1 MYNIILISIYFR
13 FIMNIKDNQQDYND
27 LKKAAELLTTPSIT
41 AQISNIVGSPLEH
54 AIEKLPTK
62 LRNSIQETVSS
73 ALHKSI
79 NGAVKTMDNKPTKA
93 STIKHKL
100 MAAGSGALGGVFGA
114 PALLVE
120 IPISTTIIMR
130 AVADIARSEGFDVN
144 DIETKRICL
153 EVFSLGGITKADDGT
168 DTGYYFTRVA
178 LNEVMKSFNKELS
191 KIVVKEGIV
200 KGFTPAQIGGFMTKL
215 VETVATKFGI
225 VITGKIAS
233 QIVPVIGAV
242 TGATIN
248 SLFVDY
254 YQNMALGH
262 FTIKRL
268 EKKYDFDHIRDEF
281 EKLTKK

>member
-1 MYNIILISIYFR
+1 MD
-13 FIMNIKDNQQDYND
+13 IKDNQQDYQD
-27 LKKAAELLTTPSIT
+27 LKRAAELLTTPSIT
-41 AQISNIVGSPLEH
+41 AQISNIVGSPF
-54 AIEKLPTK
+54 EKVVENLPAK

-73 ALHKSI
+73 ALHKAI

-114 PALLVE
+114 PALILE

-144 DIETKRICL
+144 DIETKRMCL
-153 EVFSLGGITKADDGT
+153 EVFSLGGITKADDGS
-168 DTGYYFTRVA
+168 DTGYYFTRIA

-191 KIVVKEGIV
+191 KIVVEKGI
-200 KGFTPAQIGGFMTKL
+200 TRLSPAQVGAMMAKL
-215 VETVATKFGI
+215 VEAVATKFGI

-254 YQNMALGH
+254 YQDMALGH

-268 EKKYDFDHIRDEF
+268 EKKYDFDHLREEF

>member
-1 MYNIILISIYFR
+1 MHLR
-13 FIMNIKDNQQDYND
+13 FIMNIKDNQQDYKD
-27 LKKAAELLTTPSIT
+27 LKMAAELLTTPSIT
-41 AQISNIVGSPLEH
+41 AQISNIVGSPFEK
-54 AIEKLPTK
+54 IVEKLPTK
-62 LRNSIQETVSS
+62 IRNSIQEAVSS
-73 ALHKSI
+73 ALHKAI
-79 NGAVKTMDNKPTKA
+79 NGAVKTMDNKPTKS

-114 PALLVE
+114 PALVLE

-144 DIETKRICL
+144 DMETKRMCL
-153 EVFSLGGITKADDGT
+153 EVFSLGGITKADDGS

-191 KIVVKEGIV
+191 KIVVEKGITRL
-200 KGFTPAQIGGFMTKL
+200 TPAQVGAMMAKL
-215 VETVATKFGI
+215 VEAVATKFGI

-233 QIVPVIGAV
+233 QIVPVVGAV

-254 YQNMALGH
+254 YQDMALGH

-268 EKKYDFDHIRDEF
+268 EKKYDFEHLREEF

>member
-1 MYNIILISIYFR
+1 
-13 FIMNIKDNQQDYND
+13 MNIKENQQDYKD
-27 LKKAAELLTTPSIT
+27 LKMAAELLTNPSIT
-41 AQISNIVGSPLEH
+41 AQISNIVGSPLEKMV
-54 AIEKLPTK
+54 ENLPTK

-73 ALHKSI
+73 ALHKAI
-79 NGAVKTMDNKPTKA
+79 NGAVKTMNNEQTKA

-100 MAAGSGALGGVFGA
+100 MAAVSGALGGAFGA
-114 PALLVE
+114 PALILE

-144 DIETKRICL
+144 DMETKRMCL
-153 EVFSLGGITKADDGT
+153 EVFSLGGITKADDGS
-168 DTGYYFTRVA
+168 DTGYYFTRMA
-178 LNEVMKSFNKELS
+178 LNEVMKSFNKEMS
-191 KIVVKEGIV
+191 KLVVEKGITRL
-200 KGFTPAQIGGFMTKL
+200 TPAQVGAMMAKL
-215 VETVATKFGI
+215 VETVAAKFGI

-233 QIVPVIGAV
+233 QVVPVVGAV

-254 YQNMALGH
+254 YQDMALGH

-268 EKKYDFDHIRDEF
+268 EKKYDFEHLREEF

>member
-1 MYNIILISIYFR
+1 MHLR

-27 LKKAAELLTTPSIT
+27 LKMAAELLTTPSIT
-41 AQISNIVGSPLEH
+41 AQISNIVGSPFEK
-54 AIEKLPTK
+54 IVEKLPTK
-62 LRNSIQETVSS
+62 IRNSIQEAVSS
-73 ALHKSI
+73 ALHKAI
-79 NGAVKTMDNKPTKA
+79 NGAVKTMDNKPTKS

-114 PALLVE
+114 PALVLE

-144 DIETKRICL
+144 DMETKRMCL
-153 EVFSLGGITKADDGT
+153 EVFSLGGITKADDGS

-191 KIVVKEGIV
+191 KIVVEKGITRL
-200 KGFTPAQIGGFMTKL
+200 TPAQVGAMMAKL
-215 VETVATKFGI
+215 VEAVATKFGI

-233 QIVPVIGAV
+233 QIVPVVGAV

-254 YQNMALGH
+254 YQDMALGH

-268 EKKYDFDHIRDEF
+268 EKKYDFEHLREEF

>member
-1 MYNIILISIYFR
+1 
-13 FIMNIKDNQQDYND
+13 MNIKENQQDYKD
-27 LKKAAELLTTPSIT
+27 LKMAAELLTNPSIT
-41 AQISNIVGSPLEH
+41 AQISNIVGSPLEKMV
-54 AIEKLPTK
+54 ENLPTK

-73 ALHKSI
+73 ALHKAI
-79 NGAVKTMDNKPTKA
+79 NGAVKTMNNKQTKA

-100 MAAGSGALGGVFGA
+100 MAAGSGALGGAFGA
-114 PALLVE
+114 PALILE

-144 DIETKRICL
+144 DIETKRMCL
-153 EVFSLGGITKADDGT
+153 EVFSLGGITKADDGS
-168 DTGYYFTRVA
+168 DTGYYFTRMA
-178 LNEVMKSFNKELS
+178 LNEVMKSFNKEMS
-191 KIVVKEGIV
+191 KLVVEKGISRL
-200 KGFTPAQIGGFMTKL
+200 TPAQVGAMMAKL
-215 VETVATKFGI
+215 VEAVAAKFGI

-233 QIVPVIGAV
+233 QVVPVVGAV

-254 YQNMALGH
+254 YQDMALGH

-268 EKKYDFDHIRDEF
+268 EKKYDFEHLREEF

>member
-1 MYNIILISIYFR
+1 MHLR
-13 FIMNIKDNQQDYND
+13 FDMNIKDNQQDYKD
-27 LKKAAELLTTPSIT
+27 LKMAAELLTTPSIT
-41 AQISNIVGSPLEH
+41 AQISNIVGSPFEK
-54 AIEKLPTK
+54 IVEKLPTK
-62 LRNSIQETVSS
+62 IRTSIQEAVSS
-73 ALHKSI
+73 ALHKAI
-79 NGAVKTMDNKPTKA
+79 NGAVKTMDNKPTKS

-114 PALLVE
+114 PALVLE

-144 DIETKRICL
+144 DMETKRMCL
-153 EVFSLGGITKADDGT
+153 EVFSLGGITKADDGS

-191 KIVVKEGIV
+191 KIVVEKGITRL
-200 KGFTPAQIGGFMTKL
+200 TPAQVGAMMAKL
-215 VETVATKFGI
+215 VEAVATKFGI

-233 QIVPVIGAV
+233 QIVPVVGAV

-254 YQNMALGH
+254 YQDMALGH

-268 EKKYDFDHIRDEF
+268 EKKYDFEHLREEF

>member
-1 MYNIILISIYFR
+1 MHLR
-13 FIMNIKDNQQDYND
+13 FIMNIKDNQQDYKD
-27 LKKAAELLTTPSIT
+27 LKMAAELLTTPSIT
-41 AQISNIVGSPLEH
+41 AQISNIVGSPFEK
-54 AIEKLPTK
+54 IVEKLPTK
-62 LRNSIQETVSS
+62 IRNSIQEAVSS
-73 ALHKSI
+73 ALHKAI
-79 NGAVKTMDNKPTKA
+79 NGAVKTMDNKPTKS

-114 PALLVE
+114 PALVLE

-144 DIETKRICL
+144 DMETKRMCL
-153 EVFSLGGITKADDGT
+153 EVFSLGGITKADDGS

-178 LNEVMKSFNKELS
+178 LNEVMKSFNKELG
-191 KIVVKEGIV
+191 KIIAKEGIV
-200 KGFTPAQIGGFMTKL
+200 KGFSPAQVGGVMAKL
-215 VETVATKFGI
+215 VEAVATKFGI

-233 QIVPVIGAV
+233 QIVPVVGAV

-254 YQNMALGH
+254 YQDMALGH

-268 EKKYDFDHIRDEF
+268 EKKYDFEHLREEF